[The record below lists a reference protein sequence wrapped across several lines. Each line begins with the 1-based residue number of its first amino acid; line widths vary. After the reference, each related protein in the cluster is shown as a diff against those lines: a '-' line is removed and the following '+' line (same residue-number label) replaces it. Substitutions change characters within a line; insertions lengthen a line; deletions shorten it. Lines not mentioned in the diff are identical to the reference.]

1 MRRVT
6 LSQIEAFCCIMR
18 YGSFRAA
25 ASHLNL
31 TQPTLSIRIR
41 TMEEVLGFP
50 LFKKVGRGTQ
60 PTRDAEAILPHA
72 ERLLVMADDFPAR
85 PKSTDALRGSL
96 RLGAPDCFGT
106 ICLPDLLGELRK
118 RFPDLRPAIT
128 IDRAPALC
136 KALNARELDI
146 AFITEPKTGAHIRL
160 EPLGGS
166 HHSWVSG
173 PGLQLPNRVLTPR
186 DLADTEIFVYPAP
199 SNQMR
204 MVLDWFAAGSIHA
217 SAIRTCNSLS
227 VILPLVLAGA
237 GVSLLPSGFLR
248 NDRRSRSLRYL
259 ETKPAIPYSQYVAA
273 YQSDKA
279 GPTMHAVIEMAWA
292 IMCNR
297 RFVERAPGKP
307 LAQPGKRLMGRPSS
321 KPGIPRYVGTA
332 FDVNLLGERAES

>member
-6 LSQIEAFCCIMR
+6 LSQIEAFCCIVR

-41 TMEEVLGFP
+41 SMEDVLGFR

-60 PTRDAEAILPHA
+60 PTMDAEGILPQA
-72 ERLLVMADDFPAR
+72 ERLLVMADDFAAR
-85 PKSTDALRGSL
+85 PKPTDALRGSL
-96 RLGAPDCFGT
+96 RLGAPECFGT

-136 KALNARELDI
+136 KAINARELDI
-146 AFITEPKTGAHIRL
+146 AFITEPKTGAHVHL

-173 PGLQLPNRVLTPR
+173 PGLQLPNRVLSPQ
-186 DLADTEIFVYPAP
+186 DFADTEIFVYPAP

-204 MVLDWFAAGSIHA
+204 MVLDWFATASIRP

-237 GVSLLPSGFLR
+237 GVSLLPNGFLR
-248 NDRRSRSLRYL
+248 NDRRSRNLRYL
-259 ETKPAIPYSQYVAA
+259 ETKPVIPYSQYVAA
-273 YQSDKA
+273 YLADKT
-279 GPTMHAVIEMAWA
+279 GSNMHAVIEMAWTV
-292 IMCNR
+292 MCNR
-297 RFVERAPGKP
+297 RFVERAPRKP
-307 LAQPGKRLMGRPSS
+307 LADRSRPVGRGSS
-321 KPGIPRYVGTA
+321 SNLAIPRYVGTA
-332 FDVNLLGERAES
+332 FDLPLMSERTES